1 METQR
6 SQFVL
11 KLMPSFTDFAF
22 LVPMA
27 FLFGRMD
34 GVKTLLSDCDTGW
47 HIRTGEWI
55 IANRAIPLH
64 DIFSFSKPGQP
75 WYAWEWLSDVGMAWL
90 NGHGGLRT
98 VVMFAIIM
106 LSLTFAL
113 LFRLLRRKAGPITS
127 ITVTILAAAAASIHW
142 LARPHLFTFLFL
154 VLFYGALEH
163 VRDGRTKLAGIP
175 YLAILPVATVL
186 WTNLHGGFLV
196 GIILIGCYGVAALLE
211 AAYSAAAEE
220 RTARLRS
227 AFGYFASAFGC
238 LAASLINPYGYH
250 LHTHMAAYLRDPWNS
265 EHIGEFTSPTFHHP
279 TAIFFEIMLALGAIG
294 AFRELKLG
302 RFAQPILMVV
312 WAHAA
317 FLAVRNIPLFV
328 IIAAPPAAA
337 ALTYYFGR
345 VPRWNVAGWLR
356 DLATKVIELESETTL
371 TEIAPRWHLASA
383 IGILLVAS
391 VIWAPHPPRRFH
403 AEFDPNRYPTGALAT
418 LRNEPGARI
427 FTHDE
432 WGDYLIWSLYPSHQ
446 VFVDGRSDFYGDTFE
461 DKDYLAVMS
470 VKSGWE
476 KTLASFGVDTIL
488 LPPDAPFAGALKES
502 AAWRVVYDDG
512 IALVFRRAART
523 EGTRVSFAE
532 TGGGIGRDREVTK
545 TQARDRVITENKSKT

>member
-75 WYAWEWLSDVGMAWL
+75 WFAWEWLSDVLMAWL
-90 NGHGGLRT
+90 NAHGGLRT
-98 VVMFAIIM
+98 VVTFAI
-106 LSLTFAL
+106 LLLGFTFAL

-127 ITVTILAAAAASIHW
+127 IAVTILAAAAASIHW

-186 WTNLHGGFLV
+186 WANLHGGFLV
-196 GIILIGCYGVAALLE
+196 GIILIGSYGVAAILE
-211 AAYSAAAEE
+211 AAYAAAPEE
-220 RTARLRS
+220 RSTRFRS
-227 AFGYFASAFGC
+227 AWVYFASAFGC
-238 LAASLINPYGYH
+238 LAASLINPYGYR
-250 LHTHMAAYLRDPWNS
+250 LHAHMVAYLRDPWNS

-279 TAIFFEIMLALGAIG
+279 TALYFEIMLALGAIG
-294 AFRELKLG
+294 AFRQLKLG

-337 ALTYYFGR
+337 ALTYYSGR
-345 VPRWNVAGWLR
+345 AQRWNVAEWLR
-356 DLATKVIELESETTL
+356 GLAAKVTELESETNL
-371 TEIAPRWHLASA
+371 TEIAPRWHLVSV

-391 VIWAPHPPRRFH
+391 VIWAPHPPRRFR
-403 AEFDPNRYPTGALAT
+403 AEFDPKRYPTGALAT
-418 LRNEPGARI
+418 LRSEPGSRI

-432 WGDYLIWSLYPSHQ
+432 WGDYLIWSLYPSHR

-461 DKDYLAVMS
+461 DKDYLDVMK
-470 VKSGWE
+470 VKYGWE

-502 AAWRVVYDDG
+502 AAWHVVYDDG
-512 IALVFRRAART
+512 IALVFRHAART

-532 TGGGIGRDREVTK
+532 TGGGNGRDREVTK
-545 TQARDRVITENKSKT
+545 TQASDRAITEHKSKT